1 MTTTLAAG
9 EHADTPR
16 SLIAP
21 LIIAYDMLLLV
32 RKVPTSAGQPPHLPL
47 GVLSD
52 QQDWRAELYGVLA
65 ELGLDF
71 FTTARIDAEVCDVGV
86 CAKHPDTVQIRCVA
100 VPLSAA
106 DFLEFHYRRHESG
119 IHRNV
124 EVAWVHGP
132 LDPWFQQMVEGVAA
146 LSPQLCRELGDVLVR
161 AVWKQFLV
169 WDPGL
174 IGVQTCENHQTG
186 GYRENVR

>member
-1 MTTTLAAG
+1 MTTMFAAG
-9 EHADTPR
+9 EHMGAPR

-32 RKVPTSAGQPPHLPL
+32 RKVPASTGQAPHLPL

-52 QQDWRAELYGVLA
+52 QQDWRDGLYKVLA

-71 FTTARIDAEVCDVGV
+71 FTTARIDTEVCDVGMCV
-86 CAKHPDTVQIRCVA
+86 QHPDTVKIQCVV
-100 VPLSAA
+100 VPLSAS

-119 IHRNV
+119 THRNY

-146 LSPQLCRELGDVLVR
+146 LSPRLCQELGDVLVR
-161 AVWKQFLV
+161 AVWKQCLV

-174 IGVQTCENHQTG
+174 IGVQTCANHQRG
-186 GYRENVR
+186 GHRENVR